1 MEKIIVRIL
10 SKNKDN
16 IIPYYFVLFFI
27 IIAFL
32 DSIFVFIAFYSFRG
46 VIIEN
51 SYEKGLKYNQTII
64 ASEKQ
69 ELLNWKSRIEL
80 KDETI
85 IFYLQDKKNKNLIE
99 GNVRAYFKLV
109 SQVGYDFYIPLFF
122 DANAK
127 VYKNKVNF
135 PFKGEWD
142 IRILVELN
150 KTKYQ
155 KTKRIIVN

>member
-69 ELLNWKSRIEL
+69 ELLNWKS
-80 KDETI
+80 
-85 IFYLQDKKNKNLIE
+85 
-99 GNVRAYFKLV
+99 
-109 SQVGYDFYIPLFF
+109 
-122 DANAK
+122 
-127 VYKNKVNF
+127 
-135 PFKGEWD
+135 
-142 IRILVELN
+142 
-150 KTKYQ
+150 
-155 KTKRIIVN
+155 